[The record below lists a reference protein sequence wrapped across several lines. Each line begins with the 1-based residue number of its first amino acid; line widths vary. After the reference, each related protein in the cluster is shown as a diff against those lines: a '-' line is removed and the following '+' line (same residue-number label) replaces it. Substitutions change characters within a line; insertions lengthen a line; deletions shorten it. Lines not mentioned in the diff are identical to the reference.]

1 MESKRKKKNQ
11 YHKTEMKLKI
21 QNKHMVVRG
30 QKGQGGKE
38 IDKGI
43 KRYKLPAAKASKQT
57 NKKRV
62 VGMKCRVCGV

>member
-1 MESKRKKKNQ
+1 MWNLKEKKKNQ

-38 IDKGI
+38 IDKG
-43 KRYKLPAAKASKQT
+43 
-57 NKKRV
+57 N
-62 VGMKCRVCGV
+62 